1 MTISVYD
8 RTIGEGGDEVYNMK
22 EANATRR
29 GGNDIR
35 VVQEGYYGFSF
46 EIENKDFCVYITH
59 KTAERLLREIVRTR
73 STELFTL
80 YLVED
85 NMDRLTYKQ
94 SWARL
99 SDKVTTHK
107 ETTQ

>member
-1 MTISVYD
+1 MTLSVYD
-8 RTIGEGGDEVYNMK
+8 LTMSKYGDEVYNMK

-35 VVQEGYYGFSF
+35 IVEQGFYDFSF

-73 STELFTL
+73 NTELFTL
-80 YLVED
+80 LLVED
-85 NMDRLTYKQ
+85 NMDRLTYKPR
-94 SWARL
+94 WERL
-99 SDKVTTHK
+99 SEK

>member
-8 RTIGEGGDEVYNMK
+8 RTKSKYGDEVYNMK
-22 EANATRR
+22 EANATRG

-46 EIENKDFCVYITH
+46 GIENKDFCVYITH

-80 YLVED
+80 LLVED
-85 NMDRLTYKQ
+85 NMDRLTYKPR
-94 SWARL
+94 WERL
-99 SDKVTTHK
+99 GEK
-107 ETTQ
+107 ETTR

>member
-8 RTIGEGGDEVYNMK
+8 RTKSKYGDEVYNMQ

-35 VVQEGYYGFSF
+35 VVEEGYYGFSF

-59 KTAERLLREIVRTR
+59 KTAERLLREIVRTKN
-73 STELFTL
+73 TELFTL
-80 YLVED
+80 QLVED
-85 NMDRLTYKQ
+85 NMDRLTYKPC
-94 SWARL
+94 WARL
-99 SDKVTTHK
+99 GEK
-107 ETTQ
+107 ETT